1 MSKFEESNFYK
12 ALQDFFI
19 NADKKTFLQFLA
31 EFYNRTEGIIDKDNI
46 QDDLIKELR
55 ELYLE
60 FNEKGIDENIVREK
74 VNYFVENN
82 VKIKDIIAKLTTN
95 TNNIKNINSQLGT
108 KAEKINSIDYINVVE
123 LGIDN
128 TGEIDVTNDLQTL
141 FDNALP
147 QSIFFFPNGVYKIS
161 KGLIIN
167 NITLIG
173 NFTGSYSWDKKEN
186 AYSVIYL
193 VGGNSNV
200 DIISAK
206 NKDSR
211 IMIKNL
217 MIKSDSC
224 TSTINNFIPDV
235 NNCGDMY
242 SITINDEN
250 VNGINLRKNLN
261 VTVDNVYIEGCS
273 GYGIDCGVVNYIKNV
288 ITKDCNIGFVV
299 YMDNRVINPYATL
312 CNIGYKITG
321 ANNNITG
328 LWCDRIRTYG
338 IYTEEDT
345 SILVGQNIINGNLD
359 QIGYCGLYINGIEFV
374 NNKVDLTMCRV
385 GQYFAGYNYD
395 NINSNEKYK
404 SCAVY
409 NNSKINS
416 CSINIQVTYSI
427 VSDKGTGG
435 KCPSCKII
443 NNNTIQRSFIIMPN
457 SFDSLTSDT
466 FKTFIN
472 NSNIYATTISD
483 GLRNYVFDFTGVN
496 GLIPIVKMG
505 NGAPDFSC
513 FQSSFYIDTD
523 TKELYVN
530 LWGGTGWE
538 KIKTNNS

>member
-1 MSKFEESNFYK
+1 MGNIRDLLNKIRYATYGKEVRQSIHDGLNKINQETESTSKKQEKLER
-12 ALQDFFI
+12 
-19 NADKKTFLQFLA
+19 TF
-31 EFYNRTEGIIDKDNI
+31 
-46 QDDLIKELR
+46 DDLI
-55 ELYLE
+55 
-60 FNEKGIDENIVREK
+60 
-74 VNYFVENN
+74 
-82 VKIKDIIAKLTTN
+82 
-95 TNNIKNINSQLGT
+95 INAGNSNAEVAAARNGFETLGNRLDGVDSQLDT
-108 KAEKINSIDYINVVE
+108 KAKKINSIDYINVVE

-141 FDNALP
+141 FDNAKP

-161 KGLIIN
+161 KGLIID

-173 NFTGSYSWDKKEN
+173 NFTGSYSWDKKQN

-224 TSTINNFIPDV
+224 TSTINNFIPNV

-345 SILVGQNIINGNLD
+345 SILVGQNIISGNLD
-359 QIGYCGLYINGIEFV
+359 QIGYCGMYIGGREFV
-374 NNKVDLTMCRV
+374 NNKVDLTMGRV
-385 GQYFAGYNYD
+385 GQYFAGYNYTD
-395 NINSNEKYK
+395 INSNERDRC
-404 SCAVY
+404 CAVY
-409 NNSKINS
+409 NNSLITS
-416 CSINIQVTYSI
+416 CNINIQVTYAV

-435 KCPSCKII
+435 KCPCCKII
-443 NNNTIQRSFIIMPN
+443 NNNTIQRSFITMPN

-472 NSNIYATTISD
+472 NSNIYATTIND

-505 NGAPDFSC
+505 NGVPNFSC
-513 FQSSFYIDTD
+513 FQSSLYFDKD
-523 TKELYVN
+523 TKELYIN
-530 LWGGTGWE
+530 MWGGEGWE
-538 KIKTNNS
+538 KIRTTN